1 MRHQQVLILNITRMG
16 DLVQMVLLLGR
27 LQEEW
32 PGVAID
38 LVVDSSFAPMASL
51 LPGLRHVL
59 AYDFKHFIDE
69 SRVRVKDIVALYQ
82 DVAKWANPLLQAGY
96 DRVVNLTFNR
106 RSGYLAGYVGAPD
119 VRGLTTA
126 PDGSLVV
133 KNPWMMY
140 MTDLHCFRRIN
151 RFNIVDLFAL
161 GGSGAGASVP
171 ITLHT
176 SSTDQEWAGHFLRSA
191 GSPKRWIAVQVGA
204 SDPMKAWRPELFG
217 KTMALLSQK
226 ANVGFV
232 FIGTD
237 KEKLA
242 AREAAVAFRKSQ
254 RQAFL
259 CDAVGKTTLPQLI
272 ALLSQCG
279 LMVTNDTGPMHLA
292 VGAGIPVVDLSVGH
306 VDFRETGPYG
316 PGHWVIQPDLAC
328 APCGF
333 QMVCSHH
340 ACKDL
345 VIPEQVAGLCLHVL
359 GLQAFPPFFTGVRVY
374 ESEMDEDHLVR
385 YRLRAGQEE
394 AVSQWYGLFWRKY
407 LFDVFHG
414 QASHVNGPRGISPD
428 DTLVQENYCQLLSL
442 AHALCVQAD
451 RIAHLSAATPLPVV
465 QLKEAG
471 ERLNVDCRAALRLG
485 QTSLAFRPIS
495 ALFYRETH
503 NLTSMTLEGMAAEHA
518 QAYRTWNSRLMEVG
532 KRMNLRHAPT
542 RRVSYAGTT

>member
-1 MRHQQVLILNITRMG
+1 MG
-16 DLVQMVLLLGR
+16 DLVQMAPLLGR

-38 LVVDSSFAPMASL
+38 LVVDTSFAPMASL

-59 AYDFKHFIDE
+59 AYDFKNFIDE
-69 SRVRVKDIVALYQ
+69 SRVRVKDVVDLYR
-82 DVAKWANPLLQAGY
+82 DVTKWANPLTQTGY

-119 VRGLTTA
+119 IRGLTTA

-133 KNPWMMY
+133 NNAWLMY

-151 RFNIVDLFAL
+151 RFNIVDLFAM

-176 SSTDQEWAGHFLRSA
+176 NANDQDWAGHFL
-191 GSPKRWIAVQVGA
+191 GSTGYPGRWIAVQVGT

-226 ANVGFV
+226 TNVGFV
-232 FIGTD
+232 LIGTD
-237 KEKLA
+237 KEKSA
-242 AREAAVAFRKSQ
+242 VREAAMAFRHSQ
-254 RQAFL
+254 GQAFL

-272 ALLSQCG
+272 ALLSQCR

-292 VGAGIPVVDLSVGH
+292 VGAGIPVIDLSIGH

-316 PGHWVIQPDLAC
+316 QGHWVIQPDLAC

-333 QMVCSHH
+333 QMVCPHH

-345 VIPEQVAGLCLHVL
+345 LIPEQVAALCLHAL
-359 GLQAFPPFFTGVRVY
+359 GLQSFPPFFSGVRVY
-374 ESEMDEDHLVR
+374 ESEMDEDHLVN

-394 AVSQWYGLFWRKY
+394 DLSEWYGLFWRNY
-407 LFDVFHG
+407 WFENFQR
-414 QASHVNGPRGISPD
+414 QASQVKNPLGEPPD
-428 DTLVQENYCQLLSL
+428 SIHVQENYFQLLSMV
-442 AHALCVQAD
+442 HALCIQAD
-451 RIAHLSAATPLPVV
+451 TIARLSAATPLPVT
-465 QLKEAG
+465 QIKEA
-471 ERLNVDCRAALRLG
+471 EKSLNVDCRAALRLG

-518 QAYRTWNSRLMEVG
+518 QAYRTWNIRLIEVG